1 MYQNGRNHERTR
13 TGSSMCDNFNRENG
27 KRYKNTA
34 QKVVCFNLY
43 FVLFVMCLS
52 VEYVNSNTANMNRHF
67 SESAKDSDRDD
78 NDDNHDDDYKEHE
91 HSDNVDYAK
100 VNFEHDPYYNSETF
114 VHNNKFY
121 NPENSAYSNY
131 EDYKKFYLNPSNP
144 VPKSNVKFKISSRIV
159 QTKYGKLQGIVLSM
173 DEHRY
178 LSPLEVFLGVPY
190 ATPPVGSNRFSPTR
204 TPSPWDGVR
213 VSDRPGPACPQKLPD
228 LDDERTILDKMP
240 KGRLEYLK
248 RLMPYLKNQSED
260 CLYLNIF
267 APLQM
272 DETKLA
278 LPVLVYIHGESYSY
292 SSSTPYDGAVLASY
306 TDLIVV
312 TLNFRLGVLGFL
324 NANPAPQLK
333 ARVANYG
340 LMDQIAAL
348 HWVQQNIALFGGDPT
363 NITLMGHGSGA
374 ACINFLMISPTV
386 MPGLFHRS
394 ILLSGSALSSWAIVD
409 DPVYYSIKLAK
420 HMNCNIPDDLSKD
433 HEVIV
438 DCLREAPIEDLLSA
452 DISPPNFLTA
462 FGPSVDGVVIKT
474 DFAKDFLTLYSTGD
488 FPSFGPLN
496 NMNLNVNVHKKR
508 SDSGRRL
515 FQNKYDLLF
524 GVVTNEALWKF
535 SGHDVQN
542 GIEPDK
548 RDRMLRTYV
557 RNSYTYH
564 LSEIFYTIINE
575 YTDWERTNPINTRD
589 ATVAALSDAQYV
601 APLVQSG
608 DLLSGGPKPALSDEE
623 GPGRPTKTFFYVFDY
638 QTKDGFYPQRIGAV
652 HGEELPY
659 VFGVPLVDG
668 FGHFP
673 QNYTKSEVALSECM
687 MLFVA
692 NFARSG
698 NPNDNT
704 RQEVLLPASRERNK
718 FRGTVWE
725 EYDSTHQKYLEIG
738 MKPKLKNHYRAHQLS
753 VWLRLVPELHR
764 AGMEDVTAR
773 HNLFK
778 NHNEQDL
785 YEGIVRPDPLAR
797 TGNEN
802 EQIRRNGTVYTDTA
816 LTTVDTIL
824 ATCATILPNGR
835 DLQTVNA
842 TDNTLANLEAA
853 GYAAYSTALSV
864 TIAIGCSLLIL
875 NVLIFAGVYYQR
887 DKSRS
892 RSKQT
897 RFNEKHFETISG
909 KHSHYH
915 MDPTHAP
922 SLVVDVERHNRKKQM
937 MSEPHLSGLNFK
949 GPLNVPKSPPSPSIS
964 IDNMMLPSKLGS
976 RNSSFRLPNVSY
988 PQVGGY
994 ATMPKNLNQFN
1005 NSPPLQELRQ
1015 QKFQPPNGSAAQSS
1029 PREGEGARGMPHAT
1043 LRRGKPPPSLPQAA
1057 IDEMRV

>member
-1 MYQNGRNHERTR
+1 MFPPRCFHIARSEADAMRQYDCRTR
-13 TGSSMCDNFNRENG
+13 A
-27 KRYKNTA
+27 KRKT
-34 QKVVCFNLY
+34 KVILNSYYLIL
-43 FVLFVMCLS
+43 LFLIQS
-52 VEYVNSNTANMNRHF
+52 VNSNTTNMNRH
-67 SESAKDSDRDD
+67 SDEQNDAPNEDYDQDTESF
-78 NDDNHDDDYKEHE
+78 
-91 HSDNVDYAK
+91 K
-100 VNFEHDPYYNSETF
+100 VNFDNPYYNSEDF
-114 VHNNKFY
+114 LKFY
-121 NPENSAYSNY
+121 GHENSYSNY
-131 EDYKKFYLNPSNP
+131 GDYKRYYLNPSNP
-144 VPKSNVKFKISSRIV
+144 IPKTKVKFKISSRIV
-159 QTKYGKLQGIVLSM
+159 QTKYGKLQGIVLAM
-173 DEHRY
+173 DEHRF

-204 TPSPWDGVR
+204 TPSPWEGVR
-213 VSDRPGPACPQKLPD
+213 VSDRPGPACPQKIPD
-228 LDDERTILDKMP
+228 LNDERIFLEKMP
-240 KGRLEYLK
+240 KGRLEYIK
-248 RLMPYLKNQSED
+248 RLIPYLKNQSED

-272 DETKLA
+272 DETKIA
-278 LPVLVYIHGESYSY
+278 LPVIVYIHGESYSW
-292 SSSTPYDGAVLASY
+292 SSSNPYDGAVLASY
-306 TDLIVV
+306 TDLVVV

-324 NANPAPQLK
+324 NANPAPHLK

-348 HWVQQNIALFGGDPT
+348 HWVQQNIALFGGDPA

-386 MPGLFHRS
+386 MPGLFHRA

-409 DPVYYSIKLAK
+409 DPVYYSLKLAK
-420 HMNCNIPDDLSKD
+420 HMNCSIPEDLAKD

-438 DCLREAPIEDLLSA
+438 DCLRDATIDELLSM
-452 DISPPNFLTA
+452 DISAPNFLTA

-474 DFAKDFLTLYSTGD
+474 DFAKDFLTVHGSGD

-496 NMNLNVNVHKKR
+496 NMIPNVHTKR

-524 GVVTNEALWKF
+524 GVVTCEALWKF
-535 SGHDVQN
+535 SANDIQN
-542 GIEPDK
+542 GIEPER

-564 LSEIFYTIINE
+564 LSEIFYTIVNE
-575 YTDWERTNPINTRD
+575 YTDWEKTNPINTRD
-589 ATVAALSDAQYV
+589 ATVSAISDAQYV

-608 DLLSGGPKPALSDEE
+608 DLLSGGPKATTSDDD
-623 GPGRPTKTFFYVFDY
+623 GPGRATRTFFYVFDY
-638 QTKDGFYPQRIGAV
+638 QTKDGYYPQRMGAV

-659 VFGVPLVDG
+659 IFGAPLVQG

-673 QNYTKSEVALSECM
+673 QNYTKSEVALAESM
-687 MLFVA
+687 MLYVA
-692 NFARSG
+692 SFAKTG

-704 RQEVLLPASRERNK
+704 RQEALLPASRERNK
-718 FRGTVWE
+718 FRGIVWE
-725 EYDSTHQKYLEIG
+725 DYDSTHQKYLEIG
-738 MKPKLKNHYRAHQLS
+738 VKPRLKNHYRAHQLS

-764 AGMEDVTAR
+764 AGMEDVATR
-773 HNLFK
+773 HNLFR
-778 NHNEQDL
+778 NHNDQEL

-797 TGNEN
+797 TDNEV
-802 EQIRRNGTVYTDTA
+802 RRNGSTYSDTA

-824 ATCATILPNGR
+824 ATCVTIVPSGR
-835 DLQTVNA
+835 DLQTYNNS
-842 TDNTLANLEAA
+842 DNTLASLEAA

-892 RSKQT
+892 RGKQQ

-915 MDPTHAP
+915 IDPTLAP
-922 SLVVDVERHNRKKQM
+922 SLVVDVERQNRKKMDQ
-937 MSEPHLSGLNFK
+937 SLSNLNFK
-949 GPLNVPKSPPSPSIS
+949 GPLDGKSLSPTLS

-976 RNSSFRLPNVSY
+976 RNSSFRLPNTY
-988 PQVGGY
+988 QGY
-994 ATMPKNLNQFN
+994 ATLPKNIGHNGERHFG
-1005 NSPPLQELRQ
+1005 
-1015 QKFQPPNGSAAQSS
+1015 NGSGS
-1029 PREGEGARGMPHAT
+1029 PREERVPHAT
-1043 LRRGKPPPSLPQAA
+1043 LRRGKMHPQNLPQAA

>member
-1 MYQNGRNHERTR
+1 MNR
-13 TGSSMCDNFNRENG
+13 NFNT
-27 KRYKNTA
+27 K
-34 QKVVCFNLY
+34 
-43 FVLFVMCLS
+43 S
-52 VEYVNSNTANMNRHF
+52 VKYIGS
-67 SESAKDSDRDD
+67 KQ
-78 NDDNHDDDYKEHE
+78 NDAPDTNYEDHDTSHAD
-91 HSDNVDYAK
+91 
-100 VNFEHDPYYNSETF
+100 VNFDTNPYYNSESFLHLNT
-114 VHNNKFY
+114 KFY
-121 NPENSAYSNY
+121 KNENSAYSNY
-131 EDYKKFYLNPSNP
+131 EDYKKYYLNPSNP
-144 VPKSNVKFKISSRIV
+144 IPQSNVKFKISSRIV
-159 QTKYGKLQGIVLSM
+159 QTKYGKLQGIVLAM

-228 LDDERTILDKMP
+228 VDDERTILEKMP

-248 RLMPYLKNQSED
+248 RLIPYLKNQSED

-278 LPVLVYIHGESYSY
+278 LPVLVYIHGESYSW
-292 SSSTPYDGAVLASY
+292 SSSHPYDGSVLASY

-312 TLNFRLGVLGFL
+312 TLNFRLGVLG
-324 NANPAPQLK
+324 
-333 ARVANYG
+333 
-340 LMDQIAAL
+340 
-348 HWVQQNIALFGGDPT
+348 
-363 NITLMGHGSGA
+363 
-374 ACINFLMISPTV
+374 
-386 MPGLFHRS
+386 LFHRA

-409 DPVYYSIKLAK
+409 DPVYYSLKLAK
-420 HMNCNIPDDLSKD
+420 QLNCTIPEDLTKD
-433 HEVIV
+433 HEIIV
-438 DCLREAPIEDLLSA
+438 DCLREATIEELLSA

-474 DFAKDFLTLYSTGD
+474 DFAKDFLTMYSTGD

-496 NMNLNVNVHKKR
+496 NMNVNLNVHRKR

-524 GVVTNEALWKF
+524 GVVTSEALWKF
-535 SGHDVQN
+535 SANDIQN

-564 LSEIFYTIINE
+564 LSEIFYTIVNE
-575 YTDWERTNPINTRD
+575 YTDWERTVENPINTRD
-589 ATVAALSDAQYV
+589 AAVAALSDAQYV

-608 DLLSGGPKPALSDEE
+608 DLLSGGPKPVLTDEDE
-623 GPGRPTKTFFYVFDY
+623 PRRPTKTYFYVFDY
-638 QTKDGFYPQRIGAV
+638 QTKDGVYPQRMGVV

-659 VFGVPLVDG
+659 VFGAPLVGG

-673 QNYTKSEVALSECM
+673 QNYTKSEVALSESIM
-687 MLFVA
+687 MCLA
-692 NFARSG
+692 NFVKSG
-698 NPNDNT
+698 NPNDNV
-704 RQEVLLPASRERNK
+704 RQEALLPASRERNK
-718 FRGTVWE
+718 FRGINWE

-738 MKPKLKNHYRAHQLS
+738 MKPRLKNHYRAHQLS

-764 AGMEDVTAR
+764 AGMEDVAAR

-778 NHNEQDL
+778 NHNEQEL

-797 TGNEN
+797 NVN
-802 EQIRRNGTVYTDTA
+802 DNDPIRRTNGSVYTDTA

-824 ATCATILPNGR
+824 ATCATILPGR
-835 DLQTVNA
+835 DLQTLNA
-842 TDNTLANLEAA
+842 TENSLANLEAA

-892 RSKQT
+892 RTKQT

-915 MDPTHAP
+915 IDPTHAP
-922 SLVVDVERHNRKKQM
+922 SLVVDVERQNRKKHNM
-937 MSEPHLSGLNFK
+937 MNTDQHLANLNFK
-949 GPLNVPKSPPSPSIS
+949 GPLDVPKSPPSPTLSM
-964 IDNMMLPSKLGS
+964 DNVMLPSKLGS
-976 RNSSFRLPNVSY
+976 RSNSFRIPNVSY
-988 PQVGGY
+988 TQMGY
-994 ATMPKNLNQFN
+994 ATMPKNLSQYNT
-1005 NSPPLQELRQ
+1005 SPPLQELRH
-1015 QKFQPPNGSAAQSS
+1015 QKCQPPNGSTGNS
-1029 PREGEGARGMPHAT
+1029 PGREGEVRGPHAT
-1043 LRRGKPPPSLPQAA
+1043 LRRGKASLHSSLPQAA

>member
-1 MYQNGRNHERTR
+1 MLNKHNSARTR
-13 TGSSMCDNFNRENG
+13 YCGSSMYSHVPLCAHIKYPQQLVFFNI
-27 KRYKNTA
+27 YFIL
-34 QKVVCFNLY
+34 VVTCF
-43 FVLFVMCLS
+43 S
-52 VEYVNSNTANMNRHF
+52 VDTVNSNTTNMNRHF
-67 SESAKDSDRDD
+67 NEKGVKYFNTKQNDAPDD
-78 NDDNHDDDYKEHE
+78 NYEDHDPSHAD
-91 HSDNVDYAK
+91 
-100 VNFEHDPYYNSETF
+100 VNFDTNPYYNSENFLHLNT
-114 VHNNKFY
+114 KFY
-121 NPENSAYSNY
+121 NNENNAYSNY

-159 QTKYGKLQGIVLSM
+159 QTKYGKLQGIVLAM

-228 LDDERTILDKMP
+228 MEDERTILEKMP

-248 RLMPYLKNQSED
+248 RLIPYLKNQSED

-278 LPVLVYIHGESYSY
+278 LPVMVYIHGESYS
-292 SSSTPYDGAVLASY
+292 SSSSHPYDGAVFSSY

-324 NANPAPQLK
+324 NANPAPHLK

-386 MPGLFHRS
+386 MPGLFHRA

-409 DPVYYSIKLAK
+409 DPVYYSLKLAK
-420 HMNCNIPDDLSKD
+420 HMNCSVPDDLSKD
-433 HEVIV
+433 HEIIV
-438 DCLREAPIEDLLSA
+438 DCLREASIEDLLSA

-474 DFAKDFLTLYSTGD
+474 DFAKDFLTMYSTGD

-496 NMNLNVNVHKKR
+496 NMNINLNVHKKR

-524 GVVTNEALWKF
+524 GVVTSEALWKF
-535 SGHDVQN
+535 SAHDVQN

-564 LSEIFYTIINE
+564 LSEIFYTIVNE
-575 YTDWERTNPINTRD
+575 YTDWERTVENPINTRD

-608 DLLSGGPKPALSDEE
+608 DLLSGGPKPAPSDED
-623 GPGRPTKTFFYVFDY
+623 GPRRPTKTFFYVFDY
-638 QTKDGFYPQRIGAV
+638 QTKDGFYPQRMGAV

-659 VFGVPLVDG
+659 VLGASLVDG

-673 QNYTKSEVALSECM
+673 QNYTKSEVALSESI
-687 MLFVA
+687 MLFLA
-692 NFARSG
+692 NFVKTG
-698 NPNDNT
+698 NPNDNA
-704 RQEVLLPASRERNK
+704 RQESLLPASRERNK
-718 FRGTVWE
+718 FRGINWE

-738 MKPKLKNHYRAHQLS
+738 MKPRLKNHYRAHQLS

-764 AGMEDVTAR
+764 AGMEDVAAR

-797 TGNEN
+797 NIN
-802 EQIRRNGTVYTDTA
+802 DNDAIRRTNGSVYTDTA

-824 ATCATILPNGR
+824 ATCATILPGR
-835 DLQTVNA
+835 DLQTLNA

-892 RSKQT
+892 RGKQQ

-922 SLVVDVERHNRKKQM
+922 SLVVDVERQNRKKHM
-937 MSEPHLSGLNFK
+937 MSTDHLASLNFK
-949 GPLNVPKSPPSPSIS
+949 GPLDVPKSPPSPTLSM
-964 IDNMMLPSKLGS
+964 DNMMLPSKLGS
-976 RNSSFRLPNVSY
+976 RSNSFRIPNVSY
-988 PQVGGY
+988 PQMGY
-994 ATMPKNLNQFN
+994 ATMPKNLSQFN

-1015 QKFQPPNGSAAQSS
+1015 QKFQPPNGSTAQTS
-1029 PREGEGARGMPHAT
+1029 PGREAEARGPHAT
-1043 LRRGKPPPSLPQAA
+1043 LRRGKASLHSNLPQAA

>member
-1 MYQNGRNHERTR
+1 
-13 TGSSMCDNFNRENG
+13 
-27 KRYKNTA
+27 
-34 QKVVCFNLY
+34 
-43 FVLFVMCLS
+43 
-52 VEYVNSNTANMNRHF
+52 MNRHLLV
-67 SESAKDSDRDD
+67 KDVHKIDYSKQNDSPSDD
-78 NDDNHDDDYKEHE
+78 NYDDHE
-91 HSDNVDYAK
+91 NLKNENVDYTK
-100 VNFEHDPYYNSETF
+100 VNFEQNSYFHSEDF
-114 VHNNKFY
+114 LHKFY
-121 NPENSAYSNY
+121 GNENSYSNY

-144 VPKSNVKFKISSRIV
+144 LPKANVKFKISSRIV
-159 QTKYGKLQGIVLSM
+159 QTKYGKLQGIVLAM

-213 VSDRPGPACPQKLPD
+213 VSDRPGPSCPQKLPD
-228 LDDERTILDKMP
+228 LDDERTMLEKMP

-260 CLYLNIF
+260 CLYLNVF

-278 LPVLVYIHGESYSY
+278 LPVLVYIHGESYSW
-292 SSSTPYDGAVLASY
+292 SSGNPYDGAVLASY

-324 NANPAPQLK
+324 NANPTPQLK

-363 NITLMGHGSGA
+363 NITLMGHGTGA

-409 DPVYYSIKLAK
+409 DPVYYSLKLAK
-420 HMNCNIPDDLSKD
+420 HMNCSIPDDMNKD

-438 DCLREAPIEDLLSA
+438 DCLRDATIEELLSI

-474 DFAKDFLTLYSTGD
+474 DFAKDFLTMYATGD

-496 NMNLNVNVHKKR
+496 NMNLNLNMHIKR

-524 GVVTNEALWKF
+524 GVVTSEALWKF
-535 SGHDVQN
+535 SGHDIQN

-557 RNSYTYH
+557 RNAYTYH
-564 LSEIFYTIINE
+564 LSEIFYTIVNE
-575 YTDWERTNPINTRD
+575 YTDWERTNPINIRD
-589 ATVAALSDAQYV
+589 AIVSALSDAQYV

-608 DLLSGGPKPALSDEE
+608 DLLSGGPKLVPNDED
-623 GPGRPTKTFFYVFDY
+623 GPRRPTKTFFYVFDY
-638 QTKDGFYPQRIGAV
+638 QTRDGYYPHRTGTV

-659 VFGVPLVDG
+659 IFGAPLVDG

-673 QNYTKSEVALSECM
+673 LNYSKSEIALSESVM
-687 MLFVA
+687 IFIA
-692 NFARSG
+692 NFVRTG
-698 NPNDNT
+698 NPNDNI

-718 FRGTVWE
+718 FKGINWE

-738 MKPKLKNHYRAHQLS
+738 MKPRLKNHYRAHQLS

-764 AGMEDVTAR
+764 AGMDDFGVR

-778 NHNEQDL
+778 NYNEQEL
-785 YEGIVRPDPLAR
+785 YEGVVRPDPLAR
-797 TGNEN
+797 NPNEI
-802 EQIRRNGTVYTDTA
+802 EQRRNGSVYTETA

-824 ATCATILPNGR
+824 ATCVTLLPNGR

-842 TDNTLANLEAA
+842 TENTLANLEAA

-892 RSKQT
+892 RGKQQ

-915 MDPTHAP
+915 IDPTHAP
-922 SLVVDVERHNRKKQM
+922 SLVVDVERQNRKKHLND
-937 MSEPHLSGLNFK
+937 PHVMNVNFK
-949 GPLNVPKSPPSPSIS
+949 GPLDVPKSPPSPNLS
-964 IDNMMLPSKLGS
+964 IDNMMLPSKLSS

-988 PQVGGY
+988 PQMGGY

-1015 QKFQPPNGSAAQSS
+1015 SKFQPPNGSTTQGS
-1029 PREGEGARGMPHAT
+1029 PGGRDDGVRGAHAT
-1043 LRRGKPPPSLPQAA
+1043 LRRGKPPHHASNLPQAA